1 MDITGQIAEG
11 DSPVDIATDPLNYLY
26 PAFAEQTP
34 KLTRGLPAADRKI
47 ASLGLGRLG
56 LTILSR
62 AGLAGLGLSLG
73 IQGYKALTDD

>member
-1 MDITGQIAEG
+1 MVNVT
-11 DSPVDIATDPLNYLY
+11 PVLTVIGPVVL
-26 PAFAEQTP
+26 PFSFAEQTP
-34 KLTRGLPAADRKI
+34 KLTRGLPAAARKI

-56 LTILSR
+56 LTVLSR

>member
-1 MDITGQIAEG
+1 MY
-11 DSPVDIATDPLNYLY
+11 PV
-26 PAFAEQTP
+26 FAEQTP
-34 KLTRGLPAADRKI
+34 KLTRGLPSAFRKF
-47 ASLGLGRLG
+47 ANLGLGRLG